1 MNSWILRIG
10 IIVLIVAG
18 GFLLRDRLSS
28 NAGDLKVGD
37 CFDDPAG
44 QSPRSRTSSTIRA
57 PRPTRPRSSSSA
69 SSPATTRATRPTPP
83 IEYAGSGRTACRP
96 GRPTRARRFETEPML
111 TAGYYQ
117 PTPDG
122 WSSGDRDVICYAY
135 REDNAPMTVSVKKP

>member
-44 QSPRSRTSSTIRA
+44 APRSRTSSTIPA
-57 PRPTRPRSSSSA
+57 PRPTRPRSSSSGKLDRRQRELPRRRRDRA
-69 SSPATTRATRPTPP
+69 WVRTNCLPAWEAYTGKT
-83 IEYAGSGRTACRP
+83 
-96 GRPTRARRFETEPML
+96 FETEPTL